1 VINGCITGWMS
12 RYTLKAFL
20 KKAIAAGDVSRNGG
34 GLEAASK
41 QLDSI
46 GTTGCCP
53 IGLW

>member
-1 VINGCITGWMS
+1 LHHRLDEPLHAQGVPE
-12 RYTLKAFL
+12 
-20 KKAIAAGDVSRNGG
+20 KAIAAGDVSRNGG